1 MDDIWHLLF
10 YFLIYAFIG
19 WLWETVYCS
28 IKERKF
34 VYRGFLF
41 GPYCPI
47 YGFGVLLLLVVLSP
61 LKENVVA
68 LFVAAIVVMSLLEY
82 VVSYVLEKVFHQR
95 WWDYAGRW
103 GNINGRIAVIP
114 SLFWG
119 VMSVVVIYY
128 LHPWVIGLADTVIGI
143 SKWIPLVAVLLVVID
158 AIYTITRMVGF
169 SKFLDQLRSVVNDT
183 PGQLSDRI
191 DKRVKQLRTS
201 GRLRFTERRL
211 MKAFP
216 RAVDV
221 RIERYAKIRDEL
233 LAMAKDKGR
242 AKKQTKKK

>member
-19 WLWETVYCS
+19 WLWETIYCS
-28 IKERKF
+28 LKERKF

-47 YGFGVLLLLVVLSP
+47 YGFGVLLLLIVLSP
-61 LKENVVA
+61 LKENAVA
-68 LFVAAIVVMSLLEY
+68 LFAAAIVMMSLLEY
-82 VVSYVLEKVFHQR
+82 IVSYVLEKIFHQR
-95 WWDYAGRW
+95 WWDYTGRW
-103 GNINGRIAVIP
+103 GNINGRIAVVS

-119 VMSVVVIYY
+119 VMSVLVIYC
-128 LHPWVIGLADTVIGI
+128 LHPWVIELADTVISVGM
-143 SKWIPLVAVLLVVID
+143 WIPLVAGLLVAID

-169 SKFLDQLRSVVNDT
+169 SKFLDQLRSTVNDA
-183 PGQLSDRI
+183 PGHLSDRI

-201 GRLRFTERRL
+201 GRIRFTERRL

-242 AKKQTKKK
+242 AKKQTIKK